1 MVEELKCNVQGRD
14 VKNCPKTDCIHHP
27 ANAGSG
33 ECGCIAGEWGMY
45 VKVKYIKYVI
55 QPTDSVAEIA
65 KRFGVEL
72 RKLVEINP
80 QVCTTGP
87 QDGVEIKIPVDDG
100 PTRRLFYRLS
110 ELYLDE
116 APNVFAMLYQTAEV
130 SHNTEIGLEA
140 TIENAAEFLKAGDIG
155 NAFDCLGI
163 TKNLSHI
170 YAESLMG
177 VTRKLTLEDELRITK
192 PQKRLA
198 ELKEIRRTYRAVVE
212 QNKTIK
218 QT

>member
-1 MVEELKCNVQGRD
+1 MNEVDKIKG
-14 VKNCPKTDCIHHP
+14 
-27 ANAGSG
+27 G
-33 ECGCIAGEWGMY
+33 
-45 VKVKYIKYVI
+45 KVLAKHIKYSI

-116 APNVFAMLYQTAEV
+116 APNVFAMLYQIAEV

-140 TIENAAEFLKAGDIG
+140 TIENAEEFLKAGDIG

-177 VTRKLTLEDELRITK
+177 VTRKLTLEDEFRITK

>member
-1 MVEELKCNVQGRD
+1 MAK
-14 VKNCPKTDCIHHP
+14 H
-27 ANAGSG
+27 
-33 ECGCIAGEWGMY
+33 
-45 VKVKYIKYVI
+45 IKYSI

-65 KRFGVEL
+65 KRFGVDLHEL
-72 RKLVEINP
+72 VKLNP
-80 QVCTTGP
+80 QVCTPGP
-87 QDGVEIKIPVDDG
+87 QAGIEIKIPMDDG
-100 PTRRLFYRLS
+100 PAKRLFFRLL
-110 ELYLDE
+110 ELYRDE
-116 APNVFAMLYQTAEV
+116 ASNVFAMLYQIAEV

-140 TIENAAEFLKAGDIG
+140 TIENAEEFLKAGDIG

-177 VTRKLTLEDELRITK
+177 VTRKLTLEDEFRITK